1 MKLTPPAAAPRAEK
15 RPQPDEHHGIVRI
28 DNYAWLRDENWREVM
43 RNPDAL
49 NGDIRAYLEAENTY
63 TEEALKP
70 LAELRETLF
79 KEMKGR
85 IKEDDSSVPSPDGPF
100 AYYTRFVEGAQH
112 PLFCRRARKAEDGEQ
127 IVLDANKE
135 AEGEAYFRIG
145 DVDHAPTHKLAAWSA
160 DRKGSEYFTVRL
172 RDLETG
178 TDLAD
183 EVPDTSPGIAW
194 DAEGKSFL
202 YTQVDD
208 EHRPLKVFR
217 HVVGTPTAEDAL
229 VYAEQ
234 DEGFFVGVGK
244 TQSGKWLVIS
254 SHDHQTS
261 EVYLVPADAPD
272 TPPKLVAPR
281 QDGVEYDLEHDA
293 PRNRFLI
300 LTNADGAEDFKVAE
314 APEDK
319 PGRENWRDL
328 IPHRPGTLILNH
340 VGYRD
345 HHVRLERQ
353 GGLPRI
359 VVRRLSDGAEH
370 EIAFDEEAYDLN
382 MGAGFEYDTT
392 RMRFS
397 YSSMTTPA
405 EVYDYDLET
414 RKRTLRKRQEV
425 PSGHNPADYV
435 TRRVFATATDGAQV
449 PVSLVH
455 RRDFALDGS
464 APCLLYGYGSYGISI
479 PASFSTTCLSLVD
492 RGFVYAIAHIRGGK
506 EKGYGWYTDG
516 KRLTKRNTFT
526 DFIAAGEHL
535 AKEGFTT
542 RGNIVAHGGSA
553 GGMLMGAVSNMAPD
567 LFKGIVAEVPFVDVL
582 ATILDASLPL
592 TPPEWNEWGN
602 PIESREAY
610 EYMASYSPYD
620 NVTAQAYP
628 HIFALGGLTDPRV
641 TYWEPA
647 KWVAKLREARTNDGI
662 TLLHINMDAGHG
674 GASGRFERLKEV
686 ARVYAFALAVTD
698 RA

>member
-1 MKLTPPAAAPRAEK
+1 MKLTPPGVAPRAEK
-15 RPQPDEHHGIVRI
+15 RPVTDEHHGISRI
-28 DNYAWLRDENWREVM
+28 DNYAWLRDENWRDVM
-43 RNPDAL
+43 RDPNVLD
-49 NGDIRAYLEAENTY
+49 GQIRAYLEAENSY

-70 LAELRETLF
+70 LAGLRETLF
-79 KEMKGR
+79 MEMKGR
-85 IKEDDSSVPSPDGPF
+85 IKEDDSSVPLPDGPF

-112 PLFCRRARKAEDGEQ
+112 PLFCRRPRDSETGEQ

-135 AEGEAYFRIG
+135 AEGEAYFRVG
-145 DVDHAPTHKLAAWSA
+145 DVDHAPTHRLASWSA

-172 RDLETG
+172 RDIETG
-178 TDLAD
+178 KDLDD

-194 DAEGKSFL
+194 DAKGESFL

-217 HVVGTPTAEDAL
+217 HVVGTPASEDKL
-229 VYAEQ
+229 IYTER

-261 EVYLVPADAPD
+261 EIHLIPADAPE

-281 QDGVEYDLEHDA
+281 EDGVEYDLEHDA

-300 LTNADGAEDFKVAE
+300 LTNADGAEDFKIVE
-314 APEDK
+314 APEDM
-319 PGRENWRDL
+319 PGRENWHDH

-340 VGYRD
+340 VAYRD
-345 HHVRLERQ
+345 HYVRLERKD
-353 GGLPRI
+353 GLPRI
-359 VVRRLSDGAEH
+359 AVRRIADGKEH
-370 EIAFDEEAYDLN
+370 EIGFDEEAYDLN
-382 MGAGFEYDTT
+382 MGSGYEYETT
-392 RMRFS
+392 VMRFA

-414 RKRTLRKRQEV
+414 RTRTLRKRQEV

-435 TRRVFATATDGAQV
+435 TRRIFATASDGEQV

-455 RRDFALDGS
+455 RRNLVLDGS

-479 PASFSTTCLSLVD
+479 PASFSTTCLSLAD

-506 EKGYGWYTDG
+506 EKGYRWYSDG
-516 KRLTKRNTFT
+516 KLLKKKNTFT

-535 AKEGFTT
+535 AKEGFTS

-553 GGMLMGAVSNMAPD
+553 GGMLMGAIANIAPD
-567 LFKGIVAEVPFVDVL
+567 LFKGILAEVPFVDVL

-610 EYMASYSPYD
+610 ENIASYSPYD
-620 NVTAQAYP
+620 NVREQAYP

-647 KWVAKLREARTNDGI
+647 KWVAKLRECRTNDGI

-674 GASGRFERLKEV
+674 GASGRFERLREV
-686 ARVYAFALAVTD
+686 ARVYAFALAVTEK
-698 RA
+698 A

>member
-1 MKLTPPAAAPRAEK
+1 MKLTPPAFAPRAEK
-15 RPQPDEHHGIVRI
+15 RPQPDTHHGVTRV
-28 DNYAWLRDENWREVM
+28 DDYAWLRDENWREVM
-43 RNPDAL
+43 RDPEVLDK
-49 NGDIRAYLEAENTY
+49 DIRAYLEAENAY
-63 TEEALKP
+63 TEAALAP

-79 KEMKGR
+79 GEMKGR
-85 IKEDDSSVPSPDGPF
+85 IKEDDSSVPSSDGPF

-112 PLFCRRARKAEDGEQ
+112 PLFCRRPSDAEEGEE
-127 IVLDANKE
+127 IILDANRE
-135 AEGEAYFRIG
+135 AEGEAYFKIG
-145 DVDHAPTHKLAAWSA
+145 DVDHSPTHRLAAWSA
-160 DRKGSEYFTVRL
+160 DRKESEYFTVRL

-178 TDLAD
+178 RDLPD

-194 DAEGKSFL
+194 DAKGTSFF
-202 YTQVDD
+202 YTQVDE

-217 HVVGTPTAEDAL
+217 HVVGTPASEDKL
-229 VYAEQ
+229 VYEEK

-244 TQSGKWLVIS
+244 VQSGKWLVIS

-261 EVYLVPADAPD
+261 ECWLIPADAPE

-281 QDGVEYDLEHDA
+281 EEGVEYDLEHDA
-293 PRNRFLI
+293 PRRRFLI
-300 LTNADGAEDFKVAE
+300 LTNADGAEDFKIVE
-314 APEDK
+314 APEDS
-319 PGRENWRDL
+319 PGRENWRA
-328 IPHRPGTLILNH
+328 IVPHRPGTLVLHH
-340 VGYRD
+340 VAYRD
-345 HHVRLERQ
+345 FHVRLERKE
-353 GGLPRI
+353 GLPRI
-359 VVRRLSDGAEH
+359 TVRRITDGTEH
-370 EIAFDEEAYDLN
+370 EISFEEEAYDLN
-382 MGAGFEYDTT
+382 MGAGYEYETPT
-392 RMRFS
+392 MRFS

-414 RKRTLRKRQEV
+414 RERVLRKRQEV
-425 PSGHNPADYV
+425 PSGHDPADYV
-435 TRRVFATATDGAQV
+435 TRRIFATAADGEQV

-455 RRDFALDGS
+455 RLDLKLDGS

-506 EKGYGWYTDG
+506 EKGYRWYSDG
-516 KRLTKRNTFT
+516 KRLKKKNTFT
-526 DFIAAGEHL
+526 DFIAAGEYL
-535 AKEGFTT
+535 AQEGFTS

-553 GGMLMGAVSNMAPD
+553 GGMLMGAVANMAPD

-620 NVTAQAYP
+620 NVRAQSYP

-647 KWVAKLREARTNDGI
+647 KWVAKLRECRTNDAI

-686 ARVYAFALAVTD
+686 ARVYAFALAVTEK
-698 RA
+698 A

>member
-674 GASGRFERLKEV
+674 GASGRFERLKEI